1 VCIDLSLFPFLCYI
15 CWSKRLK
22 RNQKRV
28 RNYNI
33 YGLINSCLSCV
44 NSQLIASDIMNLIDV
59 PPKAGLQLNHYLAF
73 PYFSIINV
81 YFGLGLWLPFWHV
94 PLLVSLSHKFH
105 RQTESTCDRVYISTK
120 HVCMYV
126 ASELCERK
134 QNHWRF
140 ESLATFTNLN
150 LDFFAEILNFG
161 FST

>member
-1 VCIDLSLFPFLCYI
+1 
-15 CWSKRLK
+15 
-22 RNQKRV
+22 
-28 RNYNI
+28 
-33 YGLINSCLSCV
+33 
-44 NSQLIASDIMNLIDV
+44 MNLIDV

-161 FST
+161 FSTWNFLPQQFLLNPKVNIPVCFSLYAFKWLLA